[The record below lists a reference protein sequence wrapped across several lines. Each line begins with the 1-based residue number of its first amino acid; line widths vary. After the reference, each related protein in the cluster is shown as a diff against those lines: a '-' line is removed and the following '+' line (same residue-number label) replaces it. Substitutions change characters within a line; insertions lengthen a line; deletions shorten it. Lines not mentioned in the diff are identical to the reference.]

1 MTVIKTEPTTEV
13 TLYSPPSKESLS
25 KDDAHRKKQN
35 NKQPSSINSRS
46 GPNKHKLAAKA
57 PEKKI
62 NNTDKQ
68 DLSAFLLNPSLIVKS
83 SESKKKRILWP
94 IMIHQV

>member
-35 NKQPSSINSRS
+35 NKPPSSINSRS

-68 DLSAFLLNPSLIVKS
+68 DLSAFLLNPSLIVKP
-83 SESKKKRILWP
+83 SESKKKRKHCGL
-94 IMIHQV
+94 